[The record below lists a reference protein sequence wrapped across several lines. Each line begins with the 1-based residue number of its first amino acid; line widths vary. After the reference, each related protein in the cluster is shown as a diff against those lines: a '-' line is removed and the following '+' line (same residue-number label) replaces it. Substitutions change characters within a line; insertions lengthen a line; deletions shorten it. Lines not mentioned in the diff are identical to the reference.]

1 MIAPQGLP
9 REFTLPHIL
18 SGLSADTP
26 ILAGF
31 SGGADSTALLN
42 MLALY
47 GKLHGAP
54 IYAAHINHGIRG
66 EEADRDEEFCRQ
78 TCAALGIELFV
89 LRADVPAIAKESGD
103 SIETAAR
110 QVRYDF
116 FDSVMKDRG
125 IPLLATAHNADDN
138 LETMLFN
145 LVRGSSLSGIKG
157 IPEARSCSYGTVIR
171 PILSMSKADILSFC
185 EANSLSYVTDSTN
198 TDTDY
203 TRNKIRAE
211 IIPLLCEING
221 GAIRNSARLASA
233 LRADALCL
241 DSMADMFSE
250 GLCENFSVEAEK
262 LCGSP
267 EAIANRALVSMYR
280 DISGGESLEYSH
292 IQALRELAKK
302 AVPHSAVT
310 LPHGFEGVIEN
321 GRLMLRKKQAPTA
334 TEPYRQEL
342 REGKNIISQINCEI
356 VIVNSQNAKNIYKN
370 SIPLSLDSAKIVGG
384 LYARPRAEGDKI
396 FMGGMRKSVKKL
408 MCDKKI
414 PIELRGR
421 IPIICDSDGI
431 VAIPLIGV
439 RDSCRHKTNS
449 PSTELFIYIN

>member
-1 MIAPQGLP
+1 MIASQGLP

-18 SGLSADTP
+18 SGLSADAP
-26 ILAGF
+26 ILVGF

-47 GKLHGAP
+47 GELHGAP
-54 IYAAHINHGIRG
+54 VYAAHVNHGIRG

-89 LRADVPAIAKESGD
+89 LRADVPAIAKERGD

-116 FDSVMKDRG
+116 FDSVMKDKG

-157 IPEARSCSYGTVIR
+157 IPETRSCRYGTVIR

-221 GAIRNSARLASA
+221 GAVKNSARLAAS

-241 DSMADMFSE
+241 DSMANMFSE

-280 DISGGESLEYSH
+280 ELSGGESLEFSH
-292 IQALRELAKK
+292 ILALRQLAKK

-321 GRLMLRKKQAPTA
+321 GRLVLRKKTAPTA

-342 REGKNIISQINCEI
+342 NEGKNVISQINCEI
-356 VIVNSQNAKNIYKN
+356 VIVSSQNAKNIYKN
-370 SIPLSLDSAKIVGG
+370 SIPLSLASAKIVGG

-396 FMGGMRKSVKKL
+396 FMGGMHKSVKKL
-408 MCDKKI
+408 MCDKKV
-414 PIELRGR
+414 PLELRGR
-421 IPIICDSDGI
+421 IPVICDGEGI
-431 VAIPLIGV
+431 VAIPLVGI
-439 RDSCRHKTNS
+439 RDDCRPRAGS